1 MIRPPTVHKPR
12 LRFYFRVTGLYFEQR
27 KVEREM
33 HEKMMEKMK
42 AMEEKMRI
50 MQESGALEA
59 QKHEMKQMFIDNLMK
74 NQDVSQMFKTDPQPT
89 Y

>member
-1 MIRPPTVHKPR
+1 
-12 LRFYFRVTGLYFEQR
+12 
-27 KVEREM
+27 M

-74 NQDVSQMFKTDPQPT
+74 NQDVSHISETDPNPT
-89 Y
+89 H

>member
-12 LRFYFRVTGLYFEQR
+12 LRFYIRVTGLYFEQR

-74 NQDVSQMFKTDPQPT
+74 NQDVSKMLKIDPQPT

>member
-1 MIRPPTVHKPR
+1 
-12 LRFYFRVTGLYFEQR
+12 
-27 KVEREM
+27 M

-42 AMEEKMRI
+42 AMEEKMKI

-74 NQDVSQMFKTDPQPT
+74 NQDVSQIFKIDPQAP

>member
-1 MIRPPTVHKPR
+1 MIRPPTIHEPR
-12 LRFYFRVTGLYFEQR
+12 FRFYIKVTGLYFEQR

-59 QKHEMKQMFIDNLMK
+59 RDET
-74 NQDVSQMFKTDPQPT
+74 DV
-89 Y
+89 YR

>member
-12 LRFYFRVTGLYFEQR
+12 LRFYIRVTGLYFEQR

-42 AMEEKMRI
+42 ANGREDENHAGVWCTR
-50 MQESGALEA
+50 SSEA
-59 QKHEMKQMFIDNLMK
+59 RDET
-74 NQDVSQMFKTDPQPT
+74 DV
-89 Y
+89 YR